1 MHSSQTL
8 SPQGK
13 IPEMRHVDILL
24 QGAFNQPFAE
34 GQQFLCEPGL
44 SAQLSICT
52 VSSFLQ
58 QVLFKNPQAS
68 AKVQNILKD
77 LIKLRSFGEGT
88 SPSQSRQLLP
98 ILQSRWQDKGQK
110 GKMLE
115 FVPSYG
121 LLAAPADC
129 HADCS
134 PFYKDFHRQHLLKK
148 SEHSF
153 AEEPFVPIGMIVLG

>member
-1 MHSSQTL
+1 MEKEQAHLKADSSW
-8 SPQGK
+8 
-13 IPEMRHVDILL
+13 
-24 QGAFNQPFAE
+24 
-34 GQQFLCEPGL
+34 
-44 SAQLSICT
+44 
-52 VSSFLQ
+52 
-58 QVLFKNPQAS
+58 LFC
-68 AKVQNILKD
+68 
-77 LIKLRSFGEGT
+77 
-88 SPSQSRQLLP
+88 SQDGR
-98 ILQSRWQDKGQK
+98 IRGRK

-153 AEEPFVPIGMIVLG
+153 AEEPFVPTGMIVLR